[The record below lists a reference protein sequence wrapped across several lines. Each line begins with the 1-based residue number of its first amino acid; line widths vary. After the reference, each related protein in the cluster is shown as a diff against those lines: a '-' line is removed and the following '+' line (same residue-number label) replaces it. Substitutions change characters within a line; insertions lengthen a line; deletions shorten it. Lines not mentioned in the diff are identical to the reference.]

1 MKLLMF
7 DIDGTLTQTDG
18 VDEVCFVQALW
29 DVCGFAGVDT
39 DWAGY
44 PHCSDSG
51 ILEAL
56 FQARLGRSVR
66 PSEIAEVQ
74 VRFIALLAET
84 SAGEPFSE
92 VPGAGR
98 FLHSLLEDS
107 TFAVSIA
114 SGAWECAARL
124 KLAGAGLEF
133 PRIPAAFSDSAYA
146 REVIMQTSL
155 GRAARFH
162 ARESFQNVI
171 YFGDGVWDAR
181 AARHLGYHFIGI
193 ADASDKAERLRAEGA
208 HRVFSDFTDAETL
221 MGYLHAF
228 DSSLIP

>member
-7 DIDGTLTQTDG
+7 DIDGTLTQTVGAD
-18 VDEVCFVQALW
+18 DVCFVQALW
-29 DVCGFAGVDT
+29 DVVGFADIDT

-56 FQARLGRSVR
+56 FQARLGRSAR
-66 PSEIAEVQ
+66 PSEIADVQ
-74 VRFIALLAET
+74 ARFIALLAEF
-84 SAGEPFSE
+84 SARKPFSE

-98 FLHSLLEDS
+98 FLYSLLEDS
-107 TFAVSIA
+107 TVAVSIA

-124 KLAGAGLEF
+124 KLARAGLEF
-133 PRIPAAFSDSAYA
+133 PRIPAAFSDSASA

-155 GRAARFH
+155 GRAAQFH
-162 ARESFQNVI
+162 ARKSFQSVI

-193 ADASDKAERLRAEGA
+193 ANASDKADRLRAEGA
-208 HRVFSDFTDAETL
+208 NRVFSDFTDAATL
-221 MGYLHAF
+221 MGCLHAF